1 MYKEQIQGEQIMRQ
15 KEQVIYYNENGQVDK
30 FATYINNNDWCL
42 PVMFILSVLVIGFVE
57 GI

>member
-1 MYKEQIQGEQIMRQ
+1 MYKEQVQGEQIMRQ